1 VSFRTKLVLAAAY
14 LVTAVVV
21 ALEVP
26 LALAI
31 ERRAESEFRSAVL
44 GNAAVLAAQ
53 AGDLVAPADAQG
65 SAAASSLSRLVEDAS
80 RAGERVVVTDDQGLV
95 LADSS
100 GEAARGTT
108 YATAERPEFAAALE
122 RGQIDFRRRFSDTL
136 GEELELVTVP
146 VVNRNPPQVGGA
158 VRISAPTGAVAGE
171 VRESWLRLALIGLAV
186 ILAALALAWFL
197 ADSLARPLQ
206 RLGEAARRLGRGELD
221 ARAPAEGAKEIR
233 EVGTSFNTMARAL
246 GANLA
251 AQRDFLA
258 NASHQL
264 RTPLTGLRL
273 RLEALQE
280 EGGATA
286 AQAAKAEAELDR
298 LSALVDD
305 LLELARASSVEETG
319 GAVDLA
325 EAARAAVE
333 RWRHAAEQAEKR
345 ILLGRKDEGVA
356 VWSSASDVAHILDNL
371 IENALRYCP
380 PGTEVTIDAAR
391 RDGRASLIVSDTGP
405 GIPAEDRKRIFER
418 FYRGTTGRQA
428 GSGTGLGLAIVAEI
442 ATRWGG
448 EVHLLDGGG
457 TRVEASFPAP
467 PTIS

>member
-53 AGDLVAPADAQG
+53 SADLVAPADQQG
-65 SAAASSLSRLVEDAS
+65 AAASRSLSRLVEGAPH
-80 RAGERVVVTDDQGLV
+80 AGERVVVTDGQGRV

-100 GEAARGTT
+100 GEAARGTD

-122 RGQIDFRRRFSDTL
+122 RGEIDFRRRFSDTL

-146 VVNRNPPQVGGA
+146 VVNEGGVDGA
-158 VRISAPTGAVAGE
+158 VRISAPTGAVSSE
-171 VRESWLRLALIGLAV
+171 VRESWLRLALIGVAV

-280 EGGATA
+280 EGGTTA
-286 AQAAKAEAELDR
+286 SQAAKAEAELDR

-319 GAVDLA
+319 AAVDLA
-325 EAARAAVE
+325 AAARAAVE
-333 RWRHAAEQAEKR
+333 RWTHAAEEAEKR
-345 ILLGRKDEGVA
+345 ILVGREEEGVA

-380 PGTEVTIDAAR
+380 PGTEVTVDAAR
-391 RDGRASLIVSDTGP
+391 RDGRGSLVVSDTGP
-405 GIPAEDRKRIFER
+405 GIPPEDRERIFER
-418 FYRGTTGRQA
+418 FYRGATGRQA

-448 EVHLLDGGG
+448 EVRLLDGGG

-467 PTIS
+467 PTVS